1 MVAVDSISGNGSITI
16 NPTNELIVN
25 NTLMMQGYNI
35 VKLGYPV
42 NADDSSSKQY
52 VDDAI
57 SSNNST
63 LSVFS
68 LNNVIPSS
76 SPQNG
81 QPLVYLDDGINPPYF
96 QPVNIQL
103 FMNNSFLGQF
113 QDVTLTAPTNGQV
126 YAYNS
131 TTSMFEP
138 TSISGSI
145 AGASDY
151 DNSVPATDLQVIQ
164 YDAGL
169 GKFHPVTFSS
179 GASTLASL
187 TDVQLGTL
195 SDKQS
200 LQYDQSLNK
209 WTNQSNGM
217 TLYYYHLY
225 GNESIPPY
233 TTWPVTRSLISSTN
247 LGNLSTFNM
256 NASHARR
263 GITTNALGTC
273 ITEINDYTWK
283 INYPGTYNIR
293 YFGYFVNPG

>member
-1 MVAVDSISGNGSITI
+1 
-16 NPTNELIVN
+16 
-25 NTLMMQGYNI
+25 
-35 VKLGYPV
+35 
-42 NADDSSSKQY
+42 
-52 VDDAI
+52 
-57 SSNNST
+57 
-63 LSVFS
+63 
-68 LNNVIPSS
+68 
-76 SPQNG
+76 
-81 QPLVYLDDGINPPYF
+81 
-96 QPVNIQL
+96 
-103 FMNNSFLGQF
+103 
-113 QDVTLTAPTNGQV
+113 
-126 YAYNS
+126 
-131 TTSMFEP
+131 MFEP

-145 AGASDY
+145 SGASDY

-164 YDAGL
+164 YDAGIS
-169 GKFHPVTFSS
+169 KFKPVTFSG

-256 NASHARR
+256 NATHARR